1 MARVGTAP
9 SAWSAGADRAFL
21 KGLARAFAGALIF
34 ALPMLMTMEM
44 WALGFTM
51 EPLKL
56 ALLLAVLVP
65 LLTGMSRFGG
75 FKASAVWRDDVVDA
89 FVAIAISCLAAVV
102 ILATFGVLGL
112 GMSLDEVIGKV
123 AIQAVPGSI
132 GAMLA
137 RSQLAVHE
145 DDPSEE
151 RRRHPSYTGELFL
164 MAVGALFLSLNVA
177 PTEEVILIAF
187 QMGPAQEVALAVL
200 SLVLMHGFVYA
211 IDFRGQHEVGEI
223 VTFWSV
229 FLRFTVVGYAI
240 VLAVSI
246 YLLWTFGRTAG
257 IPVDS
262 VLGAAIVLGLPGAIG
277 AAAARLV
284 L

>member
-1 MARVGTAP
+1 MARGEAKRSP
-9 SAWSAGADRAFL
+9 WLAGADWEFV

-34 ALPMLMTMEM
+34 AMPMLMTMEM

-56 ALLLAVLVP
+56 ALLLVLLVP
-65 LLTGMSRFGG
+65 LLAGMSRFAG
-75 FKASAVWRDDVVDA
+75 FKASTGWRDDVIDA
-89 FVAIAISCLAAVV
+89 FVAIAISSLAASV
-102 ILATFGVLGL
+102 ILAVFGVLGL
-112 GMSLDEVIGKV
+112 GMSLDELIGKI
-123 AIQAVPGSI
+123 AIQTVPGSI

-137 RSQLAVHE
+137 RSQLAVH
-145 DDPSEE
+145 DGDPAEE
-151 RRRHPSYTGELFL
+151 RRRNPTYGGELFL
-164 MAVGALFLSLNVA
+164 MAVGGLFLSLNVA
-177 PTEEVILIAF
+177 PTEEVILIAY
-187 QMGPAQEVALAVL
+187 QMGPSQEIALAML
-200 SLVLMHGFVYA
+200 SLMLMHGFVYA
-211 IDFRGQHEVGEI
+211 IDFRGQHKVGEI

-240 VLAVSI
+240 VLVVSI

-257 IPVDS
+257 VPGDS
-262 VLGAAIVLGLPGAIG
+262 LLGAAIVLGLPGAIG